1 MMSTW
6 CEPVPCISG
15 SPPSVIYWRRIELLM
30 LRQRALQL
38 YLPDMVPIFLQHLQ
52 AHSSANPVAFSFM
65 FCVEVSNLKGSGGN
79 CLVLC
84 SLSSIYEIHHAP
96 EQGKNNFDGSYS
108 STIPG
113 KTLTNAVMPGERDWW
128 LLGAVDSR
136 RLKAIILDTILPF
149 IHNKQN
155 SFLSVHLYIT
165 VTLYI
170 SVKNWTGRKPL

>member
-15 SPPSVIYWRRIELLM
+15 NPPSVIYWRRIELLM

-79 CLVLC
+79 CLVLR
-84 SLSSIYEIHHAP
+84 SLSSIYEMHHAP
-96 EQGKNNFDGSYS
+96 EQGK
-108 STIPG
+108 
-113 KTLTNAVMPGERDWW
+113 
-128 LLGAVDSR
+128 
-136 RLKAIILDTILPF
+136 IILMDPTAQLFLARHCSYKCSYAWWQRLMVARGSWFQKIEGHNF
-149 IHNKQN
+149 GHHSAIH
-155 SFLSVHLYIT
+155 
-165 VTLYI
+165 
-170 SVKNWTGRKPL
+170 P